1 MAKKKHKNPCNEAN
15 GYKRPKAKKD
25 SKSKRDAESHH
36 ESNQQSDL
44 PDAEAS
50 NDPDAQKDSNTH
62 NGSSWPHPAK
72 DPEQANE
79 SDDAYGAREP
89 LTFEKVW
96 LMFQETDKKWQE
108 TDRKWQETDKRIR
121 EANKQRP
128 DWDKMIREMKENL
141 DRTSRVVS
149 GLGANI
155 GESTEDFFYNALN
168 NLTEI
173 DGFKIQKVS
182 RRLEACAK
190 GLQGEFDAV
199 LFCENDILIIVE
211 VKHKLHPN
219 DVTRFHENN
228 IPVFRQLFTEYAGK
242 TILGAVAGL
251 AIASGAREKAL
262 EMGLLL
268 LTQTNQQIRLLN
280 PKGFEPK
287 RF

>member
-1 MAKKKHKNPCNEAN
+1 MAKKKRKNTCNEAN
-15 GYKRPKAKKD
+15 GQEHPKARREATG
-25 SKSKRDAESHH
+25 KSDAESHH
-36 ESNQQSDL
+36 GSNQQGDP
-44 PDAEAS
+44 PDPEVS
-50 NDPDAQKDSNTH
+50 NDLDTQNDSDTH
-62 NGSSWPHPAK
+62 NGSDTPGGSSWPHPAT
-72 DPEQANE
+72 DPLQANE
-79 SDDAYGAREP
+79 SGDAYGAREP

-108 TDRKWQETDKRIR
+108 TDKRIR
-121 EANKQRP
+121 EANKQRL
-128 DWDKMIREMKENL
+128 DVDKMIREMRENL